1 MTWKAG
7 SNTEMMRLSSTGN
20 LGIGTSSPSYKL
32 VAIDGTNAKQ
42 QIVFSDNATYFGS
55 ISHNSGTG
63 QNEYRTEASG
73 AHGWFIGTSST
84 TANMTLDSSGNL
96 GLGATTLNLLGGTR
110 CITLNAPT
118 GGNYSS
124 IELATGGTLQGFL
137 SSNNGSTSL
146 GTNTSTPLLFQI
158 NATERARISSGG
170 DFLIN
175 TTTASTNALF
185 EVSSN
190 GTKKSFQVYNNDNVQ
205 LYSLGTGTV
214 TCSSGVL
221 SYTSDERL
229 KIADGVFSGGL
240 EAVQNIIPQ
249 YFYWKGEDGQQD
261 PNRPRELG
269 FFAQNIQAT
278 CGEETAPNPHRED
291 LHMGIHDRG
300 VMAVL
305 VSAIQEQQA
314 LITQLTTR
322 LTALE
327 SK

>member
-1 MTWKAG
+1 MASTISAG
-7 SNTEMMRLSSTGN
+7 TTTTTALVYSADTSGVLQLQTNGTTTAVTIDTNQNFGLGVTPSAWGSPLIGALQVGNASIAKNSGGSTLYLNSNA
-20 LGIGTSSPSYKL
+20 YY
-32 VAIDGTNAKQ
+32 DGTNWRYINTGYSAKYT
-42 QIVFSDNATYFGS
+42 VNN
-55 ISHNSGTG
+55 NSGIHLW
-63 QNEYRTEASG
+63 EIAPSG
-73 AHGWFIGTSST
+73 
-84 TANMTLDSSGNL
+84 TAGNAITFTQAMTLDASNRLMVNTTS
-96 GLGATTLNLLGGTR
+96 ATTN
-110 CITLNAPT
+110 
-118 GGNYSS
+118 SV
-124 IELATGGTLQGFL
+124 
-137 SSNNGSTSL
+137 
-146 GTNTSTPLLFQI
+146 FQ
-158 NATERARISSGG
+158 
-170 DFLIN
+170 
-175 TTTASTNALF
+175 
-185 EVSSN
+185 VSSN
-190 GTKKSFQVYNNDNVQ
+190 GIKQSFQVFNNDNVQ

-305 VSAIQEQQA
+305 VSAIQE
-314 LITQLTTR
+314 LSTQVTT
-322 LTALE
+322 LQTQVTAL
-327 SK
+327 KG

>member
-1 MTWKAG
+1 MSSISSGTTTTTALVQTADTSGVLQLQTNGTTTAVTIDTNQNFGLGVTPSAWG
-7 SNTEMMRLSSTGN
+7 SPLIGALQVGNASIAKNSGGSTLYLN
-20 LGIGTSSPSYKL
+20 SNAYY
-32 VAIDGTNAKQ
+32 DGTNWRYINTGYSAKYT
-42 QIVFSDNATYFGS
+42 VNN
-55 ISHNSGTG
+55 NSGIHLW
-63 QNEYRTEASG
+63 EIAPSG
-73 AHGWFIGTSST
+73 
-84 TANMTLDSSGNL
+84 TAGNAITFTQAMTLDASNRLMVNTTS
-96 GLGATTLNLLGGTR
+96 ATTN
-110 CITLNAPT
+110 
-118 GGNYSS
+118 SV
-124 IELATGGTLQGFL
+124 
-137 SSNNGSTSL
+137 
-146 GTNTSTPLLFQI
+146 FQ
-158 NATERARISSGG
+158 
-170 DFLIN
+170 
-175 TTTASTNALF
+175 
-185 EVSSN
+185 VSSN
-190 GTKKSFQVYNNDNVQ
+190 GIKQSFQVFNNDNVQ

-305 VSAIQEQQA
+305 VSAIQE
-314 LITQLTTR
+314 LSTQVTT
-322 LTALE
+322 LQTQVTAL
-327 SK
+327 KG

>member
-1 MTWKAG
+1 MSSISSGTTLTTALVQTADTSGVLQLQTNGTTTAVTIDTNQNFGLGVTPSAWG
-7 SNTEMMRLSSTGN
+7 SPLIGALQVGNASIAKNSGGSTLYLN
-20 LGIGTSSPSYKL
+20 SNAYY
-32 VAIDGTNAKQ
+32 DGTNWRYINTGYSAKYT
-42 QIVFSDNATYFGS
+42 VNN
-55 ISHNSGTG
+55 NSGIHLW
-63 QNEYRTEASG
+63 EIAPSG
-73 AHGWFIGTSST
+73 
-84 TANMTLDSSGNL
+84 TAGNAITFTQAMTLDASNRLMVNTTS
-96 GLGATTLNLLGGTR
+96 ATTN
-110 CITLNAPT
+110 
-118 GGNYSS
+118 SV
-124 IELATGGTLQGFL
+124 
-137 SSNNGSTSL
+137 
-146 GTNTSTPLLFQI
+146 FQ
-158 NATERARISSGG
+158 
-170 DFLIN
+170 
-175 TTTASTNALF
+175 
-185 EVSSN
+185 VSSN
-190 GTKKSFQVYNNDNVQ
+190 GIKQSFQVFNNDNVQ

-305 VSAIQEQQA
+305 VSAIQE
-314 LITQLTTR
+314 LSTQVTT
-322 LTALE
+322 LQTQVTAL
-327 SK
+327 KG